1 MADELEPDGELK
13 TISLV
18 NESTGEEEEY
28 LVHDVV
34 DLEGKTYY
42 IVQARSDA
50 EKVLILRRDG
60 EALVSLE
67 DDERDR
73 VMALLEELE
82 EEQEDEQED
91 GNARPR

>member
-42 IVQARSDA
+42 IVQAQSDA
-50 EKVLILRRDG
+50 EEVLILRRDG

-73 VMALLEELE
+73 VVALLEELE
-82 EEQEDEQED
+82 EEQEDEPED